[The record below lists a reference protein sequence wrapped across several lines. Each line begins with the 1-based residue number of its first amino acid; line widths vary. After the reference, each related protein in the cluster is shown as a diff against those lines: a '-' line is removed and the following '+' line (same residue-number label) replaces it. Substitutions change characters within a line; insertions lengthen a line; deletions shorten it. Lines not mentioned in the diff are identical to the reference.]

1 MNTYIPFFW
10 NIILSDICLIIGIHN
25 NAVRKTRFVIYYS
38 MLTIKHGA
46 CGYAWTFKW
55 GNYYS
60 MGVVWKG
67 FTLHGW
73 FYYCSLFDA
82 AIWRGTFEKGIGF
95 SLFFY
100 LLFLEFNVF
109 GMVETVWGMRQ
120 LYGFTAS
127 GHSHYALTGSFSIL
141 VLMPDIWQWYYRY
154 AYIIIWGCRKSGDI
168 YVSH

>member
-109 GMVETVWGMRQ
+109 WYGRNCMGNEATVWF
-120 LYGFTAS
+120 YGFGT
-127 GHSHYALTGSFSIL
+127 FSLCVDWLFFQSWSLCRIFGN
-141 VLMPDIWQWYYRY
+141 DITDMLISLFEG
-154 AYIIIWGCRKSGDI
+154 AGKVEIFM
-168 YVSH
+168 